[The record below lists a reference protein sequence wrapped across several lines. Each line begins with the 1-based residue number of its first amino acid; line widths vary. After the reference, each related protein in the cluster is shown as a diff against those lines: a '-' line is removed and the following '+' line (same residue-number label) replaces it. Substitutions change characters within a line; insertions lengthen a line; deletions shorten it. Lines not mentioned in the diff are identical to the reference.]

1 MRKLIYAALL
11 LVSYTAIAQT
21 ATEKPKIILD
31 ECKLVNLNN
40 PPFSEWFK
48 PEYESYKPNETTVAD
63 LIKLQL
69 KDITIEIFFGSWC
82 GDSKRELP
90 RFLQL
95 LHTISFPEKKQTMIG
110 VGNGDSLY
118 KQSPSHQE
126 KGKDIFRVPTF
137 IVYKNGVEMNRITE
151 YPVLSL
157 EKDLL
162 QILTNQPYTPNYHS
176 FKFINKWLLDGNF
189 NDENIS
195 TRSLS
200 GQLAPI
206 VKNENALNSLGYLY

>member
-1 MRKLIYAALL
+1 MHKLIYAALL
-11 LVSYTAIAQT
+11 LVSYTTVAQT
-21 ATEKPKIILD
+21 ATEKPGIILD
-31 ECKLVNLNN
+31 ECTMDSFYN

-48 PEYESYKPNETTVAD
+48 PGYESYKPNETTVAD
-63 LIKLQL
+63 LKKLKL
-69 KDITIEIFFGSWC
+69 NDITIEIFFGSWC

-95 LHTISFPEKKQTMIG
+95 LHAISFPENKLTMIG

-126 KGKDIFRVPTF
+126 KGKGIFRVPTF

-157 EKDLL
+157 EKDLM
-162 QILTNQPYTPNYHS
+162 QILSNQPYTPNYHS
-176 FKFINKWLLDGNF
+176 LK
-189 NDENIS
+189 
-195 TRSLS
+195 
-200 GQLAPI
+200 
-206 VKNENALNSLGYLY
+206 